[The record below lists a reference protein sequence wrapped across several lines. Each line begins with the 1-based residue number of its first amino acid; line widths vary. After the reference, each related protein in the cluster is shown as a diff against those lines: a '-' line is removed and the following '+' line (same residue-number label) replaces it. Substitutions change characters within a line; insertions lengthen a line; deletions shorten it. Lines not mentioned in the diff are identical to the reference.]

1 MQLTTVGKGIWRG
14 ARQAEKLN
22 EAGAGDPIV
31 QERLMKLKLAE
42 SLRKRKADWAEIG
55 ELVGI
60 GRATYYR
67 WTKELGQKG
76 LKGLKPK
83 SKRPKR
89 LRGKVLW
96 SPELLSR
103 IETLRKE
110 NPTQ

>member
-1 MQLTTVGKGIWRG
+1 MKLTTVGKGVWRV

-22 EAGAGDPIV
+22 EAGAGDPT

-67 WTKELGQKG
+67 
-76 LKGLKPK
+76 
-83 SKRPKR
+83 
-89 LRGKVLW
+89 
-96 SPELLSR
+96 
-103 IETLRKE
+103 
-110 NPTQ
+110 